1 MSKSRVMC
9 GAALAI
15 ALMLLSLQAVLGQDG
30 RKLQAHYPK
39 MVARIVAA
47 LQPGQDEKA
56 IIRYDPTSMTGL
68 ELSLKRDL
76 EKKGVA
82 VDVLEYGPVSD
93 FQSRLNKADIYIWLP
108 AGPGVVQPASQR
120 QALHDWLV
128 EGRGR
133 QVHFHWGRLSHSFC
147 KNTLGALPK
156 NQ

>member
-1 MSKSRVMC
+1 MSKSRIMC
-9 GAALAI
+9 GSALAI
-15 ALMLLSLQAVLGQDG
+15 ALMLLNLQSVLGQDG

-56 IIRYDPTSMTGL
+56 IIRFDPTSMAGL

-76 EKKGVA
+76 QKKGVA
-82 VDVLEYGPVSD
+82 VDIFEYGPISD

-108 AGPGVVQPASQR
+108 AGSGVVQPAAQR

-128 EGRGR
+128 EGGGR
-133 QVHFHWGRLSHSFC
+133 QM
-147 KNTLGALPK
+147 
-156 NQ
+156 